1 MEIHIYISH
10 RAIGY
15 KMYYTIEREIIEMI
29 GTGVNYLY
37 VFLFL
42 GSPMVMERKCRV
54 YIAP

>member
-1 MEIHIYISH
+1 MEIYLYISH
-10 RAIGY
+10 GAIGY